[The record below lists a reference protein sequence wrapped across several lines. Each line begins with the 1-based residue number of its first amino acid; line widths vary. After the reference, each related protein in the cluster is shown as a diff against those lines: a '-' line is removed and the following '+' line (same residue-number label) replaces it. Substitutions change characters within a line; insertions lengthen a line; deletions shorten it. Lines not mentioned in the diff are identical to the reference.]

1 LEYHV
6 DRCRDLRDELERIR
20 TIPPPS
26 AVPDDRIWRRIWE
39 RRMRRLTNRDP
50 NLVAEDEVLDIAAL
64 PPVEA

>member
-20 TIPPPS
+20 TILPP
-26 AVPDDRIWRRIWE
+26 AVVPEGRIWE